1 MLTSYTVMLGE
12 VEPTFALE
20 GRADAVVVFVMFT
33 FVVFVIMFNTLI
45 SLIADIFDR
54 YMEQR
59 VVEGLSAKVRT
70 VAVGTPWARRGHMHR
85 VHLIGRPVYTYRRI

>member
-70 VAVGTPWARRGHMHR
+70 VAVAGHAVGTC
-85 VHLIGRPVYTYRRI
+85 TEFT